1 MRKVAILGQLCE
13 IATSQN
19 IRSPDKGMTKL
30 QKLGEEW
37 TQNYGLYTGCD
48 IHIILNLILVLEFVP
63 LHYEFIPGSID
74 KTEIHWHW
82 AGHRSIEQTD
92 LKISNDERF

>member
-1 MRKVAILGQLCE
+1 
-13 IATSQN
+13 
-19 IRSPDKGMTKL
+19 MTKL
-30 QKLGEEW
+30 QKLKLERS
-37 TQNYGLYTGCD
+37 GLRIMDYTLGV
-48 IHIILNLILVLEFVP
+48 INHIILNLILVLEFVP

-82 AGHRSIEQTD
+82 AGHRSIEPTD